1 MTRDDIKK
9 QFDGATDEQIKTLL
23 DINSADIGKAKK
35 GGEDLAAQLKAA
47 QEALTAAKTTI
58 GELEKTKGDTAALQ
72 AEVDKYKAAEAKRAD
87 DEKKAAAHAELS
99 GRFDKALGE
108 CKFAHEYIRSGVLSD
123 FEKALADEKNKGKGD
138 AEIFDALTK
147 DKDGIFASQ
156 NRMDA
161 ANMGGMGG
169 GKSEVDSAQA
179 REIMG
184 LPPKK

>member
-9 QFDGATDEQIKTLL
+9 LFDSATDDQIKALL

-35 GGEDLAAQLKAA
+35 GSDDLSAQLKTA
-47 QEALTAAKTTI
+47 QDDLAAAKTTI
-58 GELEKTKGDTAALQ
+58 GELEKSKGDTTALQ
-72 AEVDKYKAAEAKRAD
+72 AEIDKYKTAEEKRAN
-87 DEKKAAAHAELS
+87 DEKTAAARAEIS
-99 GRFDKALGE
+99 GRFDKALGDR
-108 CKFAHEYIRSGVLSD
+108 KFAHEYIRNGVLSD